1 VLAERAVRLGSSDAL
16 TETFIAAGY
25 TLSHDLARATIH
37 ADRALALDGGC
48 AWAWGRRGWVHAYRG
63 ETQEAIECFQTARSL
78 APADR
83 LDFLWS
89 VGIAAGHFD
98 AAQYDV
104 AARWF
109 ERALAENPGAKWI
122 NHALAPTY
130 ALANQVDKADRSFA
144 EFTAAFPD
152 VRIGHVRSGLP
163 YRLDFLDRIADGL
176 ESLGMSC

>member
-1 VLAERAVRLGSSDAL
+1 L

-25 TLSHDLARATIH
+25 TLAHELARAEIH
-37 ADRALALDGGC
+37 ADRALALDGCC

-63 ETQEAIECFQTARSL
+63 ESKEAIECFHTARSL

-89 VGIAAGHFD
+89 VGIAASLFD
-98 AAQYDV
+98 TALYES

-109 ERALAENPGAKWI
+109 ERALAENPAAVWL

-130 ALANQVDKADRSFA
+130 ALAGQTGKANRSFA
-144 EFTAAFPD
+144 TFAAAFPD
-152 VRIGHVRSGLP
+152 LRIGHVRSGLP
-163 YRLDFLDRIADGL
+163 YHPGFLDRLAEGL
-176 ESLGMSC
+176 ERLGMSC